1 MKFTNKREQALQ
13 KLGGKCVKCGTEHKL
28 HLHHVK
34 YAKDSVDWRDK
45 NESNNRIKEALEHPE
60 RFELVCAFCHA
71 EHHNVPKSILD
82 RYPRKSENS

>member
-34 YAKDSVDWRDK
+34 YAKDSVDWIDK
-45 NESNNRIKEALEHPE
+45 NDSNKRIKEALEYPE
-60 RFELVCAFCHA
+60 RFELLCAFCHA